1 VCKLLPSRWIRIQMS
16 VRCSSPMPSMADD
29 EDLALPRPQTARRW
43 GCKGARNARKPATN
57 PCSATGASGRNLRSF
72 ASHAKLDKAGAN
84 RKCGQDAGTIDGPLT
99 PTCARDFPSLRTG
112 RVSPVTVGGTD
123 PTGTRPWLWGQSKIR
138 DGAEENC
145 KPTMPSGGSP
155 LAVLGVN
162 LGHENGSER
171 ELSLPSLPRQ
181 FAQIATC

>member
-1 VCKLLPSRWIRIQMS
+1 MGL
-16 VRCSSPMPSMADD
+16 SSP
-29 EDLALPRPQTARRW
+29 LPCPQTARPS

-57 PCSATGASGRNLRSF
+57 PCSAADASGSHPAPLRFSREVGQSRRNGNS
-72 ASHAKLDKAGAN
+72 G
-84 RKCGQDAGTIDGPLT
+84 RKAGTIGGPNN
-99 PTCARDFPSLRTG
+99 PDISKRFPLSKDRA
-112 RVSPVTVGGTD
+112 VSPVIVGGPD
-123 PTGTRPWLWGQSKIR
+123 PTGTHAWLMGGQSEIR
-138 DGAEENC
+138 DDAAKNC

-181 FAQIATC
+181 FAQIAAC